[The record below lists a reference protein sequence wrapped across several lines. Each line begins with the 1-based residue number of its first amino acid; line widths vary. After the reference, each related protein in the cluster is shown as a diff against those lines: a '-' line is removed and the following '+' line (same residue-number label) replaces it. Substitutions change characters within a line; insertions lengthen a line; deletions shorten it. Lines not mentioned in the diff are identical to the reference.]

1 MDADCGRD
9 PESETDPKWQEMGVL
24 TSGAGQ
30 RSQMGLRDRDSEST
44 EKQEGLLT
52 RRKRGERKHA

>member
-24 TSGAGQ
+24 TSGVGQ

-44 EKQEGLLT
+44 EKQEDLLAW
-52 RRKRGERKHA
+52 KKHGERKGT